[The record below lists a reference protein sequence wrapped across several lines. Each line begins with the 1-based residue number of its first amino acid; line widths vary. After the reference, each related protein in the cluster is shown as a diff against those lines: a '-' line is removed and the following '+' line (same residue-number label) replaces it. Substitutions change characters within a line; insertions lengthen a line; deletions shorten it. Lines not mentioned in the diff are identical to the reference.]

1 MIGAAAVDGIQP
13 FLIDAYRC
21 RFVFETI
28 LVVDQLSGR
37 QLGIRADITPQVARI
52 DAHLLSANQGIN
64 RLCYAGSVLHARPD
78 GLLNMREPL
87 QAGAEMYGLEGIE
100 ADIELID
107 LMLKA

>member
-1 MIGAAAVDGIQP
+1 AG
-13 FLIDAYRC
+13 LSLK
-21 RFVFETI
+21 TI

-107 LMLKA
+107 LMLKSMK